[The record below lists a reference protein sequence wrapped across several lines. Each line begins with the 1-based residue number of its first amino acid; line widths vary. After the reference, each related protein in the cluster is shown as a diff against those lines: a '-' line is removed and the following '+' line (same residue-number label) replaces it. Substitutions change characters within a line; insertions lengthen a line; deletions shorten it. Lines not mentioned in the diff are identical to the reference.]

1 MLLFLFVI
9 LMIGGFDDLFH
20 IALIEVAMPL
30 VVSAGVIVI
39 KAGLNAKL
47 AISAI
52 ALESCSVLSA
62 SLFGFISLKG

>member
-52 ALESCSVLSA
+52 AFGILLS
-62 SLFGFISLKG
+62 FISVPIWLYFT